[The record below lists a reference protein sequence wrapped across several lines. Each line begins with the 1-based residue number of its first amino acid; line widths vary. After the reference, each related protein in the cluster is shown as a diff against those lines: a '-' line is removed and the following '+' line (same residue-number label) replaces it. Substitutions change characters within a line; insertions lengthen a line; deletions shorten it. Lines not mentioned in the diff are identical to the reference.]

1 MRTQEQSITT
11 YTKVIAAVNKLS
23 VTDKDKLFRKLKSE
37 RIRLNLDKL
46 RTSTKNFPLSL
57 TEITKE
63 VESVRKNRYADKKKK
78 QSSN

>member
-1 MRTQEQSITT
+1 MRTQEQSTTT

-37 RIRLNLDKL
+37 RMRLNLNKL
-46 RTSTKNFPLSL
+46 RTSTKNFPLGF
-57 TEITKE
+57 TEISKE
-63 VESVRKNRYADKKKK
+63 IESVRKSRYEGKKKK